1 MTSFLISTPAAAH
14 TGTPASPC
22 SLRCCYANEVAP
34 APGAGCRSR
43 SAPAPNRQE
52 AIFFGRPFSSIRF
65 KRWDAFD
72 ETVAADS
79 LDRAIKQPSDL
90 LIGLGPEELFLLAGP
105 AAAGGGKTQ

>member
-1 MTSFLISTPAAAH
+1 MLENGLPKKI
-14 TGTPASPC
+14 ASC
-22 SLRCCYANEVAP
+22 RFGAGALRLRHP

-105 AAAGGGKTQ
+105 AAAGGGKTQD